1 MNLYNIICRAG
12 RRVRIIMD
20 ALYKCMQLRHI
31 LFTVLPIMYNCTTLT
46 YTFKASH
53 MYSIPHKNLYAQSMG
68 NGKKKINVQ
77 LQR

>member
-1 MNLYNIICRAG
+1 MY
-12 RRVRIIMD
+12 

-31 LFTVLPIMYNCTTLT
+31 LFTVYQLRTNT
-46 YTFKASH
+46 YTFKASYVQPGIYTY
-53 MYSIPHKNLYAQSMG
+53 MPHTDLYAQSIG